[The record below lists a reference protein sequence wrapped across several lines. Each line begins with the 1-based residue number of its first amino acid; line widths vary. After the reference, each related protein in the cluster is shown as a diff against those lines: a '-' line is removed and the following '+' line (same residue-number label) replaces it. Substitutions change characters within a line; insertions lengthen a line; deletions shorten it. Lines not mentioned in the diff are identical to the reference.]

1 MLSVKRTILL
11 KRRCRNSD
19 DKASLVS
26 RYVLLLLL
34 KDKILD
40 AEEFIKNY
48 DDSIEAKWLESSNK
62 KNCNLTWSCEL
73 YLMGEKLR
81 NESIFSRV
89 ACNSV
94 NLSFGTQRGRAR
106 SKKFEQRRPCTN
118 LCFLRMRIRLVQGQD
133 RSSRRCARG
142 FKDR

>member
-11 KRRCRNSD
+11 KRRYRNSD

-40 AEEFIKNY
+40 AGEFIKNY

-73 YLMGEKLR
+73 
-81 NESIFSRV
+81 I
-89 ACNSV
+89 
-94 NLSFGTQRGRAR
+94 
-106 SKKFEQRRPCTN
+106 
-118 LCFLRMRIRLVQGQD
+118 
-133 RSSRRCARG
+133 
-142 FKDR
+142 

>member
-11 KRRCRNSD
+11 QRRCRNSD

-40 AEEFIKNY
+40 AGEFIKNY
-48 DDSIEAKWLESSNK
+48 DDSIEAKWLESSDK
-62 KNCNLTWSCEL
+62 KITTDVVVRTD
-73 YLMGEKLR
+73 LMGEKLR

>member
-11 KRRCRNSD
+11 KRRYRNRD

-40 AEEFIKNY
+40 AGEFIKNY
-48 DDSIEAKWLESSNK
+48 DDSIEAKWLESSDK
-62 KNCNLTWSCEL
+62 KITTDVVVRTD
-73 YLMGEKLR
+73 LMGEKLR